1 MQAES
6 VDLVYVSS
14 YSSEYNHA
22 MLVQFYLCLLFSD
35 QAGLFSRGGYS
46 SSVVFLGC
54 NGLLIF
60 WHTLFPETKD
70 FYQFLKTESLSLS
83 ALP

>member
-46 SSVVFLGC
+46 SSVVLLGKRITDFLA
-54 NGLLIF
+54 
-60 WHTLFPETKD
+60 HTFSWDKR
-70 FYQFLKTESLSLS
+70 FLPVS
-83 ALP
+83 